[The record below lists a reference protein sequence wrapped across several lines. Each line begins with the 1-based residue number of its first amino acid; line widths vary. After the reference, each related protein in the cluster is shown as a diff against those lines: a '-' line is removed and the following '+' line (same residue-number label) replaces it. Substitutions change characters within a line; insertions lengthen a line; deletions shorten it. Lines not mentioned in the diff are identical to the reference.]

1 MAEIVQKT
9 TEPEQKPDTTLKLQE
24 DEKKALLGFFEKQ
37 DLEMLKTTA
46 QAISMFV
53 NALEGRPIEAEDI
66 ITRLINVKN
75 KMERSRF
82 PTYPLLAKQVYLRLI
97 AHYNPQGEAC
107 KEWADYESEALIAYK
122 GLNWDAYVE
131 MAKAATGPQEQQ
143 QFYFGGAMKEPLG
156 ERGMN
161 QPKKRFWQKNKQATE
176 SSEFE
181 AT

>member
-1 MAEIVQKT
+1 
-9 TEPEQKPDTTLKLQE
+9 
-24 DEKKALLGFFEKQ
+24 
-37 DLEMLKTTA
+37 
-46 QAISMFV
+46 MFV
-53 NALEGRPIEAEDI
+53 NALEGRPIEAEDVI
-66 ITRLINVKN
+66 SKLINLKN

-97 AHYNPQGEAC
+97 ARYNPQADSC

-131 MAKAATGPQEQQ
+131 MVKAATGPQDQQ

-161 QPKKRFWQKNKQATE
+161 QPKKRFWQKNKAATE
-176 SSEFE
+176 GSEFE